1 VKSTQENKDKAS
13 TVLKS
18 GLAMNW
24 IDGTWVD
31 SGKRTES
38 VDPATGNTIGTYA
51 DASLKDAEAATA
63 AAVRAFRSTDWKEN
77 RQLRAK
83 VLNQIADR
91 FEARTPELIQILSLE
106 NGKVHDEAAFEVGMI
121 PSKFRYWAANVLT
134 EYGRAMEVVPG
145 HLSVVTRSAI
155 GVAAIVAPF
164 NSPLVLTVRS
174 LAPALAAGVTTVIKL
189 PGNTAQINYAFS
201 QVLAE
206 AVDLPNGVVNVF
218 TESGSAGSIFLTESK
233 DIRVVS
239 FTGSTK
245 TAKLISAAGA
255 GTLKLFQTELGGKT
269 PMIVF
274 DDADLNA
281 AAPKIEKAL
290 TTFAGQFCMTGS
302 RLLVQRGVADRMRKL
317 MTERLAKVK
326 AGPAADLSSD
336 MGPMIDKPNVA
347 RVDKMVDEAIAAGAK
362 VLLRGGPITEGPLA
376 SGAFYSPTLLEVSD
390 PKMRIM
396 QEEVFGPVL
405 TMVVFDT
412 EEDAIRL
419 ANDSEYGLAASIWTR
434 DIDRPLR
441 VAREIDAGTVWIND
455 WAVVWDEFE
464 EGGFKRSGNGR
475 LNGLTAIDEFLEYKH
490 IAFNPGTIVGGD
502 VRKHS

>member
-1 VKSTQENKDKAS
+1 MIGEKLER
-13 TVLKS
+13 
-18 GLAMNW
+18 GLAKNW
-24 IDGTWVD
+24 IGGAWLDA
-31 SGKRTES
+31 SKRTKS
-38 VDPATGNTIGTYA
+38 FDPATGQSIGDYA
-51 DASLKDAEAATA
+51 DASLEDTECATA
-63 AAVRAFRSTDWKEN
+63 AAVRAFNETDWKDN
-77 RQLRAK
+77 RRLRAQ

-91 FEARTPELIQILSLE
+91 FEARAAELIDILSLE
-106 NGKVHDEAAFEVGMI
+106 NGKVYEEAAFEVNMI
-121 PSKFRYWAANVLT
+121 PSKFRYWAASVLT
-134 EYGRAMEVVPG
+134 EYGRAMEVIPG

-201 QVLAE
+201 QVLSE
-206 AVDLPNGVVNVF
+206 VSDLPPGVINVF
-218 TESGSAGSIFLTESK
+218 SESGSAGSVFLTQSE

-245 TAKLISAAGA
+245 TGKTISAAGA
-255 GTLKLFQTELGGKT
+255 STLKLFQTELGGKT

-274 DDADLNA
+274 DDADLNKA
-281 AAPKIEKAL
+281 VPKITKAL

-302 RLLVQRGVADRMRKL
+302 RLLVQRGAANEMRRR
-317 MTERLAKVK
+317 MTESLSEVK
-326 AGPAADLSSD
+326 AGPASDRTSD
-336 MGPMIDKPNVA
+336 MGPVIDKANVE
-347 RVDKMVDEAIAAGAK
+347 RVDKMVEEAIAAGAK
-362 VLLRGGPITEGPLA
+362 VLLRGGPITQGPLA
-376 SGAFYSPTLLEVSD
+376 AGAFYNPTLLEVIDS
-390 PKMRIM
+390 KMTIM

-405 TMVVFDT
+405 TMMVFDT
-412 EEDAIRL
+412 EEQAVEL

-441 VAREIDAGTVWIND
+441 VAREIDAGTIWIND

-475 LNGLTAIDEFLEYKH
+475 LNGMAAIDDFLEYKH
-490 IAFNPGTIVGGD
+490 IAFNSGTLSGATRPD
-502 VRKHS
+502 RS